1 MLSNL
6 YGSTKGIERRM
17 LWQELV
23 SVKAQVGTFPWLIAG
38 DFNVVRCQQE
48 KWGTYGISGYEIDF
62 VNFIQSLEIEDL
74 ASTGFF
80 HTWSNKQAGENF
92 ISKKLD
98 RVMANFGWIKAF
110 VNTSVDFFEGGLSDH
125 SPALVSI
132 EDYISYGPK
141 PFKFFNFWADHGQ
154 FLDWIQEGWNSEV
167 DGYSMFELYSKLK
180 GVKQIL
186 KAKNKEFFNGLG
198 QRVVLARKA
207 LAMAQE
213 VFIASHGSLN
223 CYLKEKECLHE
234 FISISLA

>member
-1 MLSNL
+1 MIKEIGFFFFFFFFSPSLSL
-6 YGSTKGIERRM
+6 SLSLSIVRGSTKGIERRM

-23 SVKAQVGTFPWLIAG
+23 SVKVQVGAFPWLIAG

-48 KWGTYGISGYEIDF
+48 KWG
-62 VNFIQSLEIEDL
+62 NCIQSLEIEDL

-80 HTWSNKQAGENF
+80 HTWSNKRAGENF

-110 VNTSVDFFEGGLSDH
+110 VDTFVDFFEGGISDH

-141 PFKFFNFWADHGQ
+141 SFKFFNFWSDHGQ
-154 FLDWIQEGWNSEV
+154 FLDWIKEGWNSEV
-167 DGYSMFELYSKLK
+167 DGYSMFKLYSKLK

-198 QRVVLARKA
+198 ERVVLARKA

-213 VFIASHGSLN
+213 VLFASHGSPN
-223 CYLKEKECLHE
+223 C
-234 FISISLA
+234 